1 MKIEIMQE
9 LESLKHLMEKKVQEE
24 EIDFDELCE
33 NTVFDTDPDFSDAIT
48 EIALKMLG
56 VDPDEDYDSDIFSSE
71 MYDNVLQEIYD
82 ALATECEPN
91 DEI

>member
-56 VDPDEDYDSDIFSSE
+56 IDPDEDYDSDIFSSE